1 MRQDAVTRDRRYGP
15 LTAKRSEG
23 RKEGSHIFAPIN
35 VKFGTAVRSP
45 VHNFTVYRG
54 NMSPLRGEKPIFR
67 PLSKNNTGMAALR
80 AGLPVKI
87 TYISLVTDMISI
99 YRKETISKVQM

>member
-1 MRQDAVTRDRRYGP
+1 
-15 LTAKRSEG
+15 
-23 RKEGSHIFAPIN
+23 
-35 VKFGTAVRSP
+35 
-45 VHNFTVYRG
+45 
-54 NMSPLRGEKPIFR
+54 MSPLRGEKPIFR